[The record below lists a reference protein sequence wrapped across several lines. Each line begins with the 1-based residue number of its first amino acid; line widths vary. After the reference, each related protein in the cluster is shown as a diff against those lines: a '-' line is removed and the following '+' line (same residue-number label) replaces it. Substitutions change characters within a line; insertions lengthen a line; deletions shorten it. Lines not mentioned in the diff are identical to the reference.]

1 MTEHKLSGLSPDDK
15 IRISRK
21 EASLKYEKLFT
32 PVKIGNCEIKNR
44 FAMAP
49 MGPLGLSDS
58 EGGWNQR
65 GIDYYTERAKG
76 GTGLIIT
83 GVTFSDCEVEKQSM
97 PNCPN
102 STYNPVHFVRT
113 SKEMTERIHAY
124 RSKIFLMMSAGF
136 GRVTIPTNLGDFPPV
151 APSAIPHRWLDRIC
165 RPLETREIHSIV
177 KSFGDGAFNAKRAGF
192 DGVEIHAVHEGY
204 LLDQFAISMFNLRN
218 DEYGGSLENRLR
230 FAKEVVEEIKSR
242 CGQDFPVALRFSV
255 KSMIKDWREGALPG
269 EDFEEKGRD
278 IEEGLEAARLLVQY
292 GYDALDTDV
301 GTYDA
306 WWWNHPPMY
315 QEKGLFRKYCRM
327 VKEVVD
333 VPVLC
338 AGRMDDPDMALKS
351 IEDGDCD
358 IVSLGRP
365 LLADP
370 DYVNK
375 LRTGRTDEI
384 RPCISCQEGCMGR
397 IQHFSMINCAVNPQA
412 ARERVTAYEPILKP
426 KKVMIVGGG
435 VAGCEA
441 ARVLA
446 IRGHKPELFEKGS
459 CLGGNLLP
467 GGAPEFKED
476 DIALAHWYE
485 VQMKKLGIPVHLNS
499 EIGKEDVLSGN
510 YDAVILATGSV
521 PKRFSLG
528 DDEKVYTAEQVLLK
542 EKDCGEST
550 VVVGGGLV
558 GCETALW
565 LAQHGKK
572 VTIVEALD
580 KIMAVNGP
588 ICSAN
593 KEMLERLIPYN
604 GIEVMTG
611 AKVTGYHNGSLT
623 AEIDGSERQIPC
635 DSVILSVGYRENDN
649 LYKELQFEVP
659 ELYLLGDAKKV
670 NNIMYAIWDAFEVA
684 NHI

>member
-1 MTEHKLSGLSPDDK
+1 M
-15 IRISRK
+15 
-21 EASLKYEKLFT
+21 KYQKLFT
-32 PVKIGNCEIKNR
+32 PVKIGSVTIKNR

-49 MGPLGLSDS
+49 MGPLGLADAQ
-58 EGGWNQR
+58 GGFNQR

-83 GVTFSDCEVEKQSM
+83 GVTFSDCKVETQSM

-102 STYNPVHFVRT
+102 STYNPVHFIRT
-113 SKEMTERIHAY
+113 SREMTERVHAY
-124 RSKIFLMMSAGF
+124 GSKIFLMMSAGF
-136 GRVTIPTNLGDFPPV
+136 GRVTIPTNLGEFPPV
-151 APSAIPHRWLDRIC
+151 APSAIPHRWLDKIC
-165 RPLETREIHSIV
+165 RPLTVEEIRSIV
-177 KSFGDGAFNAKRAGF
+177 KSFGDGAYNAKRGGF

-204 LLDQFAISMFNLRN
+204 LLDQFAISMFNQRT

-230 FAKEVVEEIKSR
+230 FAKEIVEEIKSR
-242 CGQDFPVALRFSV
+242 CGEDFPVALRFSV

-269 EDFEEKGRD
+269 EEFTEMGRD
-278 IEEGLEAARLLVQY
+278 IEEGLQAAKLLVEY

-315 QEKGLFRKYCRM
+315 QKKGLFRPYCKM
-327 VKEVVD
+327 VKEVVN

-338 AGRMDDPDMALKS
+338 AGRMDDPDMALEKG
-351 IEDGDCD
+351 ECD
-358 IVSLGRP
+358 IISLGRP

-375 LRTGRTDEI
+375 LRAGRVKEI

-397 IQHFSMINCAVNPQA
+397 IQEYSMINCAVNPQA
-412 ARERVTAYEPILKP
+412 ARERDMAYAPVLTSR
-426 KKVMIVGGG
+426 KVLVVGGG

-446 IRGHKPELFEKGS
+446 VRGHRPEVYEKGG
-459 CLGGNLLP
+459 CLGGNLIP

-476 DIALAHWYE
+476 DLALAAWYADALE
-485 VQMKKLGIPVHLNS
+485 RLHVPVHLNH
-499 EIGKEDVLSGN
+499 EVTKDEVLAGDW
-510 YDAVILATGSV
+510 DAVIVATGSS
-521 PKRFSLG
+521 PKTFSLG
-528 DDEKVYTAEQVLLK
+528 DDDHVYTASQVLLK

-550 VVVGGGLV
+550 VIVGGGLV

-565 LAQHGKK
+565 LARHGRK

-580 KIMAVNGP
+580 KILAVNGP
-588 ICSAN
+588 LCHAN
-593 KEMLERLIPYN
+593 KDMLERLVPFN
-604 GIEVMTG
+604 GVEVVTG
-611 AKVTGYHNGSLT
+611 AKVKSYQDGVLT
-623 AEIDGSERQIPC
+623 AETDEGEKKISC
-635 DSVILSVGYRENDN
+635 DSVILAVGYREEDS
-649 LYKELQFEVP
+649 LYRQLEFDVP
-659 ELYLLGDAKKV
+659 KIYLLGDARKV
-670 NNIMYAIWDAFEVA
+670 SNIMYAIWDAFEVA